1 MRFLGIVALL
11 LGLAL
16 GARADSLN
24 TVVLAVEDR
33 GDIERQ
39 QALQQGLKQMLVRLS
54 GKQQVLEQPV
64 TGQALGQL
72 DRWVTRYDYDGDNLV
87 VRYDTRGL
95 MDFMAA
101 EGAPVWGF
109 PRPQVLIWLVEQGAG
124 RGDLVAGEHD
134 LREQLV
140 SEARRRGLSLVVPEW
155 DSQDRNAVTVADIRG
170 RFDSQLLSASDRYP
184 HELVVAAVL
193 YEGSPTTVSWRVL
206 QGGKTLDQGRED
218 SASAEQAVTTLVD
231 AITDQLAQRY
241 AVISSASQRL
251 TLLEV
256 EQVETLGD
264 WRQLRDYLAALS
276 GMRAVSLVQA
286 SDQSVTFGL
295 DFGASDAQLRSLL
308 ELSRQLR
315 PCPDEAVA
323 GPQWRYCWRS

>member
-16 GARADSLN
+16 GARADSLD
-24 TVVLAVEDR
+24 TVALAVEGR
-33 GDIERQ
+33 GETERQ
-39 QALQQGLKQMLVRLS
+39 QALQQGLKDMLVRLS
-54 GKQQVLEQPV
+54 GKQQVLDQPV
-64 TGQALGQL
+64 TELALAQI
-72 DRWVTRYDYDGDNLV
+72 DRWVTRYDYAGDQLV
-87 VRYDTRGL
+87 ARYDTHGL

-109 PRPQVLIWLVEQGAG
+109 PRPQVLIWLVEQGPG
-124 RGDLVAGEHD
+124 RGDMVAGEHE
-134 LREQLV
+134 LREQLL

-155 DSQDRNAVTVADIRG
+155 DSQDRNAVTVADVRG
-170 RFDSQLLSASDRYP
+170 RFDSQLLSASNRYP
-184 HELVVAAVL
+184 HQLVVAAVL

-206 QGGKTLDQGRED
+206 QGEKTLDQGREE
-218 SASAEQAVTTLVD
+218 SASVEQAVTTLVD
-231 AITDQLAQRY
+231 GVADQLARRY
-241 AVISSASQRL
+241 AVASSASERL

-256 EQVETLGD
+256 EQVETLAD
-264 WRQLRDYLAALS
+264 WHQLQGFLEGLS

-286 SDQSVTFGL
+286 SHQVVTFGL
-295 DFGASDAQLRSLL
+295 DFGASDTQLRSLL

-315 PCPDEAVA
+315 PCPDETVA

>member
-16 GARADSLN
+16 GAWADSLN
-24 TVVLAVEDR
+24 TVALAVDGR
-33 GDIERQ
+33 GDTERQ
-39 QALQQGLKQMLVRLS
+39 QALQQGLKDMLVRLS

-64 TGQALGQL
+64 TEQALGQL
-72 DRWVTRYDYDGDNLV
+72 DRWVTRYDYAGDSLV
-87 VRYDTRGL
+87 ARYDTRGL

-109 PRPQVLIWLVEQGAG
+109 PRPKVLIWLVEQGAG
-124 RGDLVAGEHD
+124 RGDLVAGEHE

-170 RFDSQLLSASDRYP
+170 RFDNQLLSASDRYP

-193 YEGSPTTVSWRVL
+193 YEGAPTTVSWRVL
-206 QGGKTLDQGRED
+206 QGKKTLEQGREE

-231 AITDQLAQRY
+231 AVTDQLAQRY
-241 AVISSASQRL
+241 AVASSASQRL

-256 EQVETLGD
+256 EQVETLAD
-264 WRQLRDYLAALS
+264 WHQLHDFLAGLS
-276 GMRAVSLVQA
+276 GMRAVSLVQT
-286 SDQSVTFGL
+286 SDQVVTFGL
-295 DFGASDAQLRSLL
+295 DFGASDSQLRSLL

>member
-1 MRFLGIVALL
+1 MRFLGIVALV

-16 GARADSLN
+16 GAQADSLN
-24 TVVLAVEDR
+24 TVKLAVDGR
-33 GDIERQ
+33 GDSERQ
-39 QALQQGLKQMLVRLS
+39 QALQQGLKDMLVRLS
-54 GKQQVLEQPV
+54 GKQQVLDQPV
-64 TGQALGQL
+64 TEQALGQL
-72 DRWVTRYDYDGDNLV
+72 DRWVTRYDYAGDSLV
-87 VRYDTRGL
+87 ARYDTRGL

-109 PRPQVLIWLVEQGAG
+109 PRPQVLVWLVEQGAG
-124 RGDLVAGEHD
+124 RGDMVAGEHE

-193 YEGSPTTVSWRVL
+193 YQGSPTKVSWRVL
-206 QGGKTLDQGRED
+206 QGKKTLDQGREE

-231 AITDQLAQRY
+231 AVTDQLAQRY
-241 AVISSASQRL
+241 AVASSASQQL

-256 EQVETLGD
+256 EQVETLAD
-264 WRQLRDYLAALS
+264 WHQLRDFLAGLS
-276 GMRAVSLVQA
+276 GMRSVSLVQA
-286 SDQSVTFGL
+286 SDQVVTFGL
-295 DFGASDAQLRSLL
+295 DFGASDSQLRSLL

-315 PCPDEAVA
+315 PCPDEAAA

>member
-1 MRFLGIVALL
+1 MRFLGIVALV

-16 GARADSLN
+16 GAQADSLN
-24 TVVLAVEDR
+24 TVALAVEGR
-33 GDIERQ
+33 GETERQ
-39 QALQQGLKQMLVRLS
+39 QALQQGLKDMLVRLS
-54 GKQQVLEQPV
+54 GKQQVLDQPV
-64 TGQALGQL
+64 TEQALAQL
-72 DRWVTRYDYDGDNLV
+72 DRWVTRYDYAGDQLMA
-87 VRYDTRGL
+87 RYDTRGL

-124 RGDLVAGEHD
+124 RGDMVAGEHA

-193 YEGSPTTVSWRVL
+193 YQGSPTKVSWRVL
-206 QGGKTLDQGRED
+206 QGKKTLDQGREE

-231 AITDQLAQRY
+231 AVTDQLAQRY
-241 AVISSASQRL
+241 AVASSASQRL

-256 EQVETLGD
+256 EQVKTLSD
-264 WRQLRDYLAALS
+264 WHQLRDFLAGLS

-286 SDQSVTFGL
+286 SDQGVTFGL
-295 DFGASDAQLRSLL
+295 DFGASDSQLRSLL